1 MKISK
6 KFLVIISVFFLSFSF
21 NSQVSVNA
29 GTGFSSGFTSD
40 NPGVFFGFH
49 LGAEVPRNNDVT
61 FYGRISHFLARKES
75 TSFSTYAE
83 AIDLTTSPYTILVDY
98 TSSTNFTSIEGGT
111 RYYLGNGFDNGFAV
125 YGGSNMALLFY
136 GVKRNYDDF
145 DDALYSLPV
154 GEDRKG
160 TILSLALGLQ
170 GGVKY
175 TFPAIGTIY
184 FDVNGSYAI
193 LAQANNQTAANS
205 SFYSPLLFGFNIGFR
220 KDFY

>member
-1 MKISK
+1 MSK
-6 KFLVIISVFFLSFSF
+6 RFILILTVFFLSFSI

-40 NPGVFFGFH
+40 NPGVFLGFH

-98 TSSTNFTSIEGGT
+98 TSSTNYTSIEGGT
-111 RYYLGNGFDNGFAV
+111 RYYLGNGFDNGFSV

-145 DDALYSLPV
+145 AH
-154 GEDRKG
+154 
-160 TILSLALGLQ
+160 ILSYYCCHKLFNMFTMLSKDYPNGKDLEM
-170 GGVKY
+170 
-175 TFPAIGTIY
+175 PCD
-184 FDVNGSYAI
+184 DVIERVPESI
-193 LAQANNQTAANS
+193 FSVEVL
-205 SFYSPLLFGFNIGFR
+205 
-220 KDFY
+220 DFITWNHRRRYKII